1 MMRKMMMHQEGT
13 VRPVWELRSTIPPEL
28 DVVVQK
34 MLAKK
39 PEDRYQTPAALAD
52 ALSALLGDEKA
63 ADSEKNRE
71 TERDRVKAEEESPS
85 LTFRVSPEP
94 HSANAPSS
102 IAPSRSATAR
112 TVPAERLAATR
123 SEAGAPLATARSD
136 TPDRSAATPSG
147 ARDAEPPAPES
158 GEPPRG
164 PGAPQKLAVVPGPA

>member
-71 TERDRVKAEEESPS
+71 TERDRMKAEEESPS

-102 IAPSRSATAR
+102 IAPSRSAPAR
-112 TVPAERLAATR
+112 TVPAERLAATH
-123 SEAGAPLATARSD
+123 SEAADRLATARSE
-136 TPDRSAATPSG
+136 TADRLAATPSG
-147 ARDAEPPAPES
+147 ARAAQPPAP
-158 GEPPRG
+158 GAGDPTRAPRPP
-164 PGAPQKLAVVPGPA
+164 